1 MILNTILGI
10 AAIAV
15 TATAGVFAFGFARGF
30 VRRRLRFVDAVRSP
44 GVPVLAAVVAGLL
57 VLPFTLI
64 PLVNIVVSGVT
75 AAVVGLGAGLG
86 TRSGVKA
93 LQRGD
98 VVVR

>member
-1 MILNTILGI
+1 MFGTIFGVATLLI
-10 AAIAV
+10 AAV
-15 TATAGVFAFGFARGF
+15 AGVFSFGFARGF
-30 VRRRLRFVDAVRSP
+30 VRRRLRFVDAIRSP

-57 VLPFTLI
+57 VLPLTLL
-64 PLVNIVVSGVT
+64 PLVTGLT

-98 VVVR
+98 MVVR

>member
-1 MILNTILGI
+1 MFGTLFNLAALLITVAAGI
-10 AAIAV
+10 
-15 TATAGVFAFGFARGF
+15 FSFGFARGF

-44 GVPVLAAVVAGLL
+44 GIPILAAVVAALVVMPLTLL
-57 VLPFTLI
+57 
-64 PLVNIVVSGVT
+64 PLVSGLT

>member
-1 MILNTILGI
+1 MIGTITNLAALILTAAAGI
-10 AAIAV
+10 
-15 TATAGVFAFGFARGF
+15 FSFGFARGF
-30 VRRRLRFVDAVRSP
+30 VRRRLRFVDAIRSP
-44 GVPVLAAVVAGLL
+44 GIPVLAAVVAGLL
-57 VLPFTLI
+57 VLPLTLL
-64 PLVNIVVSGVT
+64 PLVSGVT

>member
-1 MILNTILGI
+1 MFGTIFNIATVLVAAAAGI
-10 AAIAV
+10 
-15 TATAGVFAFGFARGF
+15 FSFGFARGF

-44 GVPVLAAVVAGLL
+44 GIPVLAAVVAGLL
-57 VLPFTLI
+57 VLPLTLL
-64 PLVNIVVSGVT
+64 PLVTGLT

-98 VVVR
+98 MVVR